1 MAGGMGTGSGR
12 ARSWRRPIRAA
23 LGAAL
28 LALVAG
34 CGGDND
40 SPSAECRDAMQ
51 TAAAEE
57 DMEKASP
64 LISAS
69 LSACESADEW
79 LAALEEYP
87 AAMGHAEAAEVGD
100 IDLRAACGHGRGTP
114 VCEDAVEDGRLTRAQ
129 VQY

>member
-1 MAGGMGTGSGR
+1 MAQAHQSSVR
-12 ARSWRRPIRAA
+12 ALPLPRSH
-23 LGAAL
+23 
-28 LALVAG
+28 AG
-34 CGGDND
+34 CRRHPRIP
-40 SPSAECRDAMQ
+40 PSAECRDAMQ

-57 DMEKASP
+57 DMEKGSP

-69 LSACESADEW
+69 LSACESGEEW

-87 AAMGHAEAAEVGD
+87 AAMGHAEGAEVGD
-100 IDLRAACGHGRGTP
+100 IDLRAACGHARGTP